1 MENYDK
7 ILQRIELFE
16 EKVLQLVAAHEILLE
31 ENKQLK
37 EENNKLKDLVK
48 RLNTELI
55 NFQNQYK
62 ISKIV
67 ASIAPDAKD
76 AEELK
81 AKIDEYIAEIDK
93 CIKLL
98 S

>member
-1 MENYDK
+1 MKNYDK
-7 ILQRIELFE
+7 IIKRIEIFE

-37 EENNKLKDLVK
+37 EENRKLKDLVK

>member
-7 ILQRIELFE
+7 ILQRIEIFE

-37 EENNKLKDLVK
+37 EENRKLKDLVK